1 MYNLS
6 EEFVEKFPYDKRD
19 KYNIALLSFQYML
32 NNDFMDILTDISQE
46 IGRGGEKIGF
56 VFPNIC
62 EPDDEDYFENGVCF
76 YFGDNEQIIE
86 YDEFYNLLKI
96 TCDIYLESHQEDDKL
111 VKKKLVIIK
120 NRYKL

>member
-1 MYNLS
+1 MCI
-6 EEFVEKFPYDKRD
+6 RD
-19 KYNIALLSFQYML
+19 
-32 NNDFMDILTDISQE
+32 
-46 IGRGGEKIGF
+46 R
-56 VFPNIC
+56 
-62 EPDDEDYFENGVCF
+62 
-76 YFGDNEQIIE
+76 